1 MKPLMMEHSRVHAAG
16 YLLARFI
23 HAMGSRDGADGCV
36 ADHTTRGLVEQN
48 VAGCV
53 CLAKEGLWRPG
64 FRLVD
69 NDSLIYCRSRRVL
82 NNAGWGD

>member
-23 HAMGSRDGADGCV
+23 HAMGSRDGEDGRV
-36 ADHTTRGLVEQN
+36 ANHTTRGVVEQD

-53 CLAKEGLWRPG
+53 CQAKEGPWRPG

-69 NDSLIYCRSRRVL
+69 KDGLICGLSRRVL